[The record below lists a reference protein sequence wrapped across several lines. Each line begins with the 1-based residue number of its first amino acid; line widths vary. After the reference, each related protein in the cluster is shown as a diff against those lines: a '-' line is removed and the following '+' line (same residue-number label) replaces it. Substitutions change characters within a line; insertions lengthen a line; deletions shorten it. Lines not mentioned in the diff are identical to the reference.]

1 MDVIAQGLVDA
12 LNLGILLA
20 DDGLH
25 GCLLLRPQSL
35 AQVDL
40 HGVHGNDGGVFQGDH
55 DPNVG
60 VLAVRGGVQAD
71 GLAALQVGL
80 AQNLPARRRN
90 KRRPAW
96 RRSPGFQDGS
106 ILRGNVAL
114 LPILQLGQSFGFAF
128 C

>member
-1 MDVIAQGLVDA
+1 MVSMAMTGASSKVIMTRTAPTPS
-12 LNLGILLA
+12 I
-20 DDGLH
+20 
-25 GCLLLRPQSL
+25 C
-35 AQVDL
+35 
-40 HGVHGNDGGVFQGDH
+40 
-55 DPNVG
+55 PNVG

-80 AQNLPARRRN
+80 AQNLPHGGGI
-90 KRRPAW
+90 
-96 RRSPGFQDGS
+96 SGGLLGVEVPGFQDGS